1 MALTFVIGRA
11 GSGKTRFS
19 YERIRDIIRAGETR
33 AAYLLVPEQMTYRAD
48 VELVSE
54 PGIVGFSR
62 TQVVSFKRLN
72 QLVAGAVGRPLR
84 RTLTGVERAVLI
96 RRILIEQEPDLR
108 FFGKSADKGGFI
120 EELAALFSEMKQ
132 SQIAPEWLISAES
145 EGSGFALEKT
155 GEVARLFALYQ
166 EFLAAQRLRDADDY
180 AVELATALSEN
191 PRVFAGADF
200 YVDSFASFTPAETV
214 VLKAILGQAD
224 SVYVNVLSDPNEARK
239 CLSGTS
245 VDERSHFAPTL
256 KAMLGLKAMAEGA
269 GIRVNPS
276 MFLPRESRT
285 LPRFLQGMARVES
298 GLFSESQQGVEDV
311 DDALNVLTFADVTG
325 EAAGIAH
332 QIQLLVKRRGYRYGE
347 IAVLARDLGAYRTV
361 LKAAFDEAGVP
372 YFLDERD
379 ALAMTPLVRALKAAV
394 DAVESGFTQ
403 ESVIAYMKAS
413 AGVERHDAV
422 CRLENYAFAHG
433 TMFGR
438 WLKPIKAEVKSLL
451 VEKGEMDEAAA
462 AELEETRRVVM
473 SPLVKL
479 RDETRGAKRYDA
491 FARALIGLVEE
502 IAGRW
507 SESEAGDETI
517 DALLAAVAGI
527 TRTLGDVTS
536 TFEEFAKVLDAAV
549 EASSVGRV
557 PMALDAVN
565 IGEVERSRLPD
576 VRAVFVIGMTER
588 SFPRSFIEN
597 EILSDDEREAVNDAL
612 KVSLPL
618 KRATLSGEKLLFYI
632 AVTRARER
640 VWLTRPMTDA
650 KGSPLNPSVFLTDL
664 GLEPRDTVDMKETS
678 ADGEGEPWLAGCA
691 SVDEVRKALVER
703 SAACAYGLSPE
714 IDDDACA
721 VHNSLIRAADESY
734 SRMTEAFAPEMRAR
748 VAPELVAPL
757 LGDAPTFSVTE
768 LEDYAMCPFKYFAG
782 HLIQLRERAVLEAT
796 TIREGIIVHRV
807 LEHFYAAVPR
817 GASGGRSLK
826 GIDED
831 QVGALLD
838 GALDEVRG
846 EIGAHVFE
854 DDPRMVFLWD
864 RLAARIRWFIADERE
879 WAETSKY
886 VPWAFEVS
894 FRGMPRRLPKAPQEL
909 RPVERLEI
917 ADKSGRTA
925 LLKGKIDRIDIDPE
939 DGTAVVV
946 DYKLSPRGPNRI
958 ARFVAGIDLQ
968 LPVYAIAVNEVW
980 KKSCVAGFYVAVADR
995 VKSQKNSAGRR
1006 RGFYLLGRSYGS
1018 EKSPIPKRAYR
1029 PDGIDEA
1036 GLGDALSQVKDAVLG
1051 YVESIESGVFTVWPL
1066 QDGNY
1071 LACDL
1076 CPYAEVCRVDPR
1088 TTSVRMFRPPKPNAA
1103 DAGEAK

>member
-1 MALTFVIGRA
+1 MALTFVIGWA

-48 VELVSE
+48 IELVSA

-62 TQVVSFKRLN
+62 TQVMSFKRLN

-96 RRILIEQEPDLR
+96 RRILIEQESELR

-132 SQIAPEWLISAES
+132 SQIAPESLISAES
-145 EGSGFALEKT
+145 EGSGFALAKMA
-155 GEVARLFALYQ
+155 EVARLFALYQ
-166 EFLAAQRLRDADDY
+166 EFLAVQRLRDADDY

-191 PRVFAGADF
+191 PLVFAGAEF
-200 YVDSFASFTPAETV
+200 YLDSFASFTPAETV
-214 VLKAILGQAD
+214 VLRAIIQQAD
-224 SVYVNVLSDPNEARK
+224 DVFVNVLADPAEARK
-239 CLSGTS
+239 CLSGAN

-256 KAMLGLKAMAEGA
+256 KAMLGLKTMAEEA
-269 GIRVNPS
+269 GIQVNPP
-276 MFLPRESRT
+276 MYLPKESQA
-285 LPRFLQGMARVES
+285 LPRFLPGMARVES
-298 GLFSESQQGVEDV
+298 GLFSDGRQRVEEV
-311 DDALNVLTFADVTG
+311 DDALRMLTFADVTA
-325 EAAGIAH
+325 EAAGVAH
-332 QIQLLVKRRGYRYGE
+332 EIQLLVKRNECRYGE
-347 IAVLARDLGAYRTV
+347 IAVLARDLGSYRTV
-361 LKAAFDEAGVP
+361 LKAAFDEAAIP

-413 AGVERHDAV
+413 AGAGRHEAV
-422 CRLENYAFAHG
+422 CRLENYALAHG

-438 WLKPIKAEVKSLL
+438 WLKPIKAEAKSLL

-473 SPLVKL
+473 WPLVRL

-491 FARALIGLVEE
+491 FARALIGLVDE

-507 SESEAGDETI
+507 SESEAGDEII

-527 TRTLGDVTS
+527 ARTLGDVAG
-536 TFEEFAKVLDAAV
+536 TFEEFTKVLDAAV

-597 EILSDDEREAVNDAL
+597 EILSDDERQAVNDAL

-618 KRATLSGEKLLFYI
+618 KRATLAGEKMLFYI

-640 VWLTRPMTDA
+640 VYLTRPMTDA
-650 KGSPLNPSVFLTDL
+650 KGSPMNPSVFLTDL
-664 GLEPRDTVDMKETS
+664 RLERGDASDKRETS
-678 ADGEGEPWLAGCA
+678 AEGEREVWLVQCT
-691 SVDEVRKALVER
+691 SVDELRKALIER
-703 SAACAYGLSPE
+703 SAACAYGLWPRL
-714 IDDDACA
+714 DDDACA
-721 VHNSLIRAADESY
+721 VHNYFARANDSAY
-734 SRMTEAFAPEMRAR
+734 ARVAEAFAPERPAR
-748 VAPELVAPL
+748 VLPELMKPL

-768 LEDYAMCPFKYFAG
+768 LEDYAVCPFKYFAG
-782 HLIQLRERAVLEAT
+782 HLIELRERAVLEAT
-796 TIREGIIVHRV
+796 TIQEGIIVHRV

-826 GIDED
+826 RLAEE
-831 QVGALLD
+831 QVEALLD

-886 VPWAFEVS
+886 IPSAFEVS
-894 FRGMPRRLPKAPQEL
+894 FRGMPKRSPKAPQEL

-925 LLKGKIDRIDIDPE
+925 LLKGKIDRIDTDPE
-939 DGTAVVV
+939 DGTAIVV

-968 LPVYAIAVNEVW
+968 LPIYASAVNEVW
-980 KKSCVAGFYVAVADR
+980 KKPCVAGFYVAVADR

-1006 RGFYLLGRSYGS
+1006 RGFYLLGKSYNT
-1018 EKSPIPKRAYR
+1018 EKSPVPKRAYR

-1036 GLGDALSQVKDAVLG
+1036 GLADMLSHVKEAVLG
-1051 YVESIESGVFTVWPL
+1051 YVEAIESGVFTVWPL

-1088 TTSVRMFRPPKPNAA
+1088 TTSVRMFRPPKPNVA